1 MDTTRETLLQV
12 DGMTCGSCVRH
23 VTHALRGVDGVAAVE
38 VRLKE
43 GRVLVRHGDD
53 APLPQLV
60 EALRD
65 AGYDARAA

>member
-1 MDTTRETLLQV
+1 MSTRETLLQV

-23 VTHALRGVDGVAAVE
+23 VDHALRGVGGVTGVE

-43 GRVLVRHGDD
+43 GRVLVRHDD
-53 APLPQLV
+53 EAPLDQLV

-65 AGYDARAA
+65 AGYEARAA